1 MLASRGMTLLELIVV
16 MLIVGIATAIGMR
29 SFGTSADK
37 TKANEAYARAQTI
50 WQAEKRKF
58 AFSGT
63 YATDWPSLNMSDP
76 NIDDKVYNYEI
87 TVGAVDMTPTFCLK
101 VSKKSDPDIGFSLN
115 NKGVRSETP
124 RSCAQ

>member
-1 MLASRGMTLLELIVV
+1 MFSSRGMTLLELVVV

-58 AFSGT
+58 AFSGDYST
-63 YATDWPSLNMSDP
+63 EWPDLNMSDP
-76 NIDDKVYNYEI
+76 NVEDKVYNYAI
-87 TVGAVDMTPTFCLK
+87 TVGKVDATPTFCLK
-101 VSKKSDPDIGFSLN
+101 VSKKSDPSIGFSLN

-124 RSCAQ
+124 NSCAQ